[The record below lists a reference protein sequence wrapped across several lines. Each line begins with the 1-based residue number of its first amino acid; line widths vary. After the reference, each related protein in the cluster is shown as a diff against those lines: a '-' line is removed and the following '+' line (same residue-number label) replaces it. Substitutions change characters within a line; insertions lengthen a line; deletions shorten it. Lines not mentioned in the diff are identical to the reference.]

1 MQTIQLAFPLRQPDQ
16 FAWWS
21 DSDFNPDVHTLLLDA
36 HRRIAQSTPA
46 ADGRLQVEAELLPLR
61 SATKSQRQE
70 MLLYYLLAQCARA
83 RDLGRSTHFIRALD
97 WCSRAELIAGALLDY
112 GAQVDLHELRGTLH
126 RAVSLY
132 WIAAEEFS
140 YAIHLLRE
148 HAEDRQ
154 SFDPDFEI
162 TLAAKAAA
170 MEYLLGLGALPRA
183 LEHMQQAAALLPLAR
198 ASVAGQG
205 TVEWT
210 LALLHRQRNELAEA
224 LRHVEVATSLYRQLG
239 TLNSTC
245 RVLSLAADI
254 ALDLA
259 ESAHGEDRVDGVD
272 EEVGEDG
279 RAQASREGY
288 LMQASN
294 YIEEALRVG
303 LEAHDV
309 EGSALAR
316 LSRAR
321 LTRVRGDGAES
332 SSPEAEIR
340 EVLRQARQMHDD
352 SLMTAAQTALGN
364 NLLAQKKTE
373 MGKRWLAKAIATA
386 TGANAPGLAFRA
398 QRSLRRAVGR
408 NV

>member
-1 MQTIQLAFPLRQPDQ
+1 
-16 FAWWS
+16 
-21 DSDFNPDVHTLLLDA
+21 
-36 HRRIAQSTPA
+36 
-46 ADGRLQVEAELLPLR
+46 
-61 SATKSQRQE
+61 
-70 MLLYYLLAQCARA
+70 
-83 RDLGRSTHFIRALD
+83 
-97 WCSRAELIAGALLDY
+97 
-112 GAQVDLHELRGTLH
+112 
-126 RAVSLY
+126 
-132 WIAAEEFS
+132 
-140 YAIHLLRE
+140 
-148 HAEDRQ
+148 
-154 SFDPDFEI
+154 
-162 TLAAKAAA
+162 

-259 ESAHGEDRVDGVD
+259 ESAHGED
-272 EEVGEDG
+272 GE
-279 RAQASREGY
+279 AHASREDY

-303 LEAHDV
+303 LAAHDV

-321 LTRVRGDGAES
+321 LTCVRGDSAAS
-332 SSPEAEIR
+332 SAPEADIR

-364 NLLAQKKTE
+364 YLLAQKKTE
-373 MGKRWLAKAIATA
+373 MGKRWLAKAVATA
-386 TGANAPGLAFRA
+386 TGANAPGLAFRS

>member
-1 MQTIQLAFPLRQPDQ
+1 MQ
-16 FAWWS
+16 
-21 DSDFNPDVHTLLLDA
+21 
-36 HRRIAQSTPA
+36 
-46 ADGRLQVEAELLPLR
+46 
-61 SATKSQRQE
+61 
-70 MLLYYLLAQCARA
+70 LYYLLAQSARA
-83 RDLGRSTHFIRALD
+83 RDLGRSTYFIRALD
-97 WCSRAELIAGALLDY
+97 WCSRAELIAAALLDY

-140 YAIHLLRE
+140 YAVHLLRE

-183 LEHMQQAAALLPLAR
+183 LEHMQQAIALLPLAR

-210 LALLHRQRNELAEA
+210 LALLYHQRNELAEA

-259 ESAHGEDRVDGVD
+259 ESAHGEDGVDRVDGVD
-272 EEVGEDG
+272 GE
-279 RAQASREGY
+279 AHASREDY

-303 LEAHDV
+303 LAAHDA

-321 LTRVRGDGAES
+321 LTSVRGASAES
-332 SSPEAEIR
+332 SAPEADIR

-373 MGKRWLAKAIATA
+373 MGKRWLAKAVATA